1 MITPA
6 QYFGKKPH
14 NDIQATNAQCLLG
27 SVNRLLDEA
36 HADDCY
42 GYWIDPDTGT
52 QISGSKG
59 GSGDGGF
66 RTSDSKT
73 GAKSSKH
80 RDANAVD
87 VYDPGRKLAQ
97 WVNDHKDRLAHHG
110 LYCEDFRWTPTWCHF
125 QRVPPGSGKRIYI
138 PSNTPPLA
146 PPIKGQ
152 KQIPHVVKL

>member
-14 NDIQATNAQCLLG
+14 NDIQATNAECLL
-27 SVNRLLDEA
+27 SAVNRLLDEA

-42 GYWIDPDTGT
+42 GYWIDPDTET
-52 QISGSKG
+52 QISGSNG

-66 RTSDSKT
+66 REPNSKT

-80 RDANAVD
+80 RSADAVD
-87 VYDPGRKLAQ
+87 VYDPERALAQ
-97 WVNDHKDRLAHHG
+97 WVFDHKARLVHHE
-110 LYCEDFRWTPTWCHF
+110 LYCEDFRWTPVWCHF

-138 PSNTPPLA
+138 PSNMPPLV
-146 PPIKGQ
+146 PGFKGQ
-152 KQIPHVVKL
+152 RGVPYLIKL